1 MSDLKA
7 TPGPWAVYSDDEV
20 YSTQEGT
27 ANGHPMVIVPDSCL
41 GRDDFDYEDKMPSK
55 AQCRYNAHLIAAAPE
70 LYEALDKLKSSYEA
84 LAHDYEYAVGAGD
97 IHPLHAEHIQRCAA
111 VLAKARGEQP

>member
-1 MSDLKA
+1 MIVSKF
-7 TPGPWAVYSDDEV
+7 TPGPWAVYGDWGIE
-20 YSTQEGT
+20 
-27 ANGHPMVIVPDSCL
+27 DSS
-41 GRDDFDYEDKMPSK
+41 GR
-55 AQCRYNAHLIAAAPE
+55 LIAQYEPLCSGIDLGNTKESFANARLITAAPD

-111 VLAKARGEQP
+111 ALAKARGENQ

>member
-1 MSDLKA
+1 MSNETKF
-7 TPGPWAVYSDDEV
+7 TPPPWNV
-20 YSTQEGT
+20 STWIEQPNNRT
-27 ANGHPMVIVPDSCL
+27 KPMVAAGGVTVAITHPAPICQQDEC
-41 GRDDFDYEDKMPSK
+41 G
-55 AQCRYNAHLIAAAPE
+55 ANAHLIAAAPE

-111 VLAKARGEQP
+111 ALAKARGEQQ

>member
-1 MSDLKA
+1 MSGLKA
-7 TPGPWAVYSDDEV
+7 TPGPWQRS
-20 YSTQEGT
+20 
-27 ANGHPMVIVPDSCL
+27 
-41 GRDDFDYEDKMPSK
+41 PSK
-55 AQCRYNAHLIAAAPE
+55 ESGGSFIEHISPEYISHVVAFVHASHDMFDPPIATEEDAANAHLIAAAPE

>member
-1 MSDLKA
+1 MSELKA

-41 GRDDFDYEDKMPSK
+41 GRNDFDYEDKMPSK
-55 AQCRYNAHLIAAAPE
+55 AQCRYNAHLVAAAPE
-70 LYEALDKLKSSYEA
+70 LYEALVA
-84 LAHDYEYAVGAGD
+84 LMDLESRDRVMPAGPEWD
-97 IHPLHAEHIQRCAA
+97 TARAA
-111 VLAKARGEQP
+111 LAKARGETL